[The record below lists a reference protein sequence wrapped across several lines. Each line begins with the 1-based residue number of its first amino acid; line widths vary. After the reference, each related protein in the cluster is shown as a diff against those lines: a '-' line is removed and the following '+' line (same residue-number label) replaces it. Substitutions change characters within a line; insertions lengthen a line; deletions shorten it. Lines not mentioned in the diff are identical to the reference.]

1 MRISAAPTKS
11 EESLSSPGRQET
23 LLSVSSAARLLG
35 VSASS
40 LRAWAAGGKVP
51 HRRTAGGHRRFLKSD
66 LEQWLAE
73 RGAELPQ
80 PPARPPELVASR
92 TLPLEEVA
100 ERIRQTVPEL
110 LDAADSSDAPGAG
123 SSRRRRARRRRGR
136 LETQVEGLAIG
147 IAAGDLGRYLRE
159 AEWNGFRHGAS
170 GSPGEGPIGDALC
183 LRWAVDRV
191 VAPELAGRPTAELRS
206 LQRTMDRLVVRVA
219 SGMAE
224 GLQARRR
231 AADG

>member
-1 MRISAAPTKS
+1 M
-11 EESLSSPGRQET
+11 SSPGLQDET
-23 LLSVSSAARLLG
+23 LLSVSAAARLLG

-66 LEQWLAE
+66 LERWLAE

-80 PPARPPELVASR
+80 PPQRAPELVASR
-92 TLPLEEVA
+92 TPPLDEVA
-100 ERIRQTVPEL
+100 RRIRQTVPEL
-110 LDAADSSDAPGAG
+110 LDAADSPDAPGAG
-123 SSRRRRARRRRGR
+123 PSRRRRARRRRSR
-136 LETQVEGLAIG
+136 LETQVEGLALG

-170 GSPGEGPIGDALC
+170 GAPGEGPIGDALC
-183 LRWAVDRV
+183 LRWALDRV
-191 VAPELAGRPTAELRS
+191 VAPALSERPALELRS
-206 LQRTMDRLVVRVA
+206 LQRAMDRLVVRVA

-231 AADG
+231 AARG